1 MRRSKIIPAAM
12 AAVIILGSAG
22 VALSAN
28 AETET
33 SRQQEISAVL
43 KAKTSLAQAIAAA
56 EQETGGKAVET
67 GLENQHGVM
76 AYEVKI
82 AKGDT
87 LQMVLVDLESGKV
100 IKVKAA
106 DANHEEG
113 GESDDE

>member
-12 AAVIILGSAG
+12 AAVIVLGGTG
-22 VALSAN
+22 VAFSAN

-33 SRQQEISAVL
+33 NRQQEISAVL

-67 GLENQHGVM
+67 GLENRDGVM

-82 AKGDT
+82 AKGDA
-87 LQMVLVDLESGKV
+87 LQRVLVDLDSGKV
-100 IKVKAA
+100 TKVTAA
-106 DANHEEG
+106 DANHEG
-113 GESDDE
+113 GENDDE